1 MPSLLCETV
10 TGRSMADLLTGRDA
24 ATAADLV
31 ELRLDGVADVDVAGA
46 LRGRRVPAIVTCRP
60 LWEGGRFDGSEEE
73 RRRLLVEA
81 LACGAEYVDIEWRA
95 MREDS
100 GLGGFSD
107 LVSSHPSR
115 VVVSTHDFD
124 GMPADVCA
132 RAATMRA
139 TGAAV
144 VKVAITARRLSDTLP
159 LVEIGRGGEAIV
171 IGMGD
176 AGVPSRLL
184 ATRFGSRWT
193 YAGPAV
199 APGQMPASQMIEDFR
214 FRTIGA
220 STALYGV
227 TGRDVMR
234 SGVPER
240 FNAVFAEARLD
251 AVCVPLCAADVD
263 DLRTFKSAFGF
274 AGVVDGSAS
283 AGAVDR
289 VLTAWTRGEERRL

>member
-1 MPSLLCETV
+1 
-10 TGRSMADLLTGRDA
+10 MADLLAGRDA

-31 ELRLDGVADVDVAGA
+31 ELRLDGIADVDVAGA

-95 MREDS
+95 MREDP

-107 LVSSHPSR
+107 LVSSHLSR

-124 GMPADVCA
+124 GMPADVRA

-159 LVEIGRGGEAIV
+159 LVEIGRGGEAVV

-176 AGVPSRLL
+176 AGLPSRLL

-220 STALYGV
+220 STALYGA
-227 TGRDVMR
+227 TGKDVMR
-234 SGVPER
+234 SGVAER
-240 FNAVFAEARLD
+240 FNAVFAEAGLD
-251 AVCVPLCAADVD
+251 AVCVPLCAADAE
-263 DLRTFKSAFGF
+263 DLGTFKSAFGF
-274 AGVVDGSAS
+274 AGVVDAAAS
-283 AGAVDR
+283 AEAVDR
-289 VLTAWTRGEERRL
+289 VLVAWTQGVERRR

>member
-10 TGRSMADLLTGRDA
+10 TGRSMADLLAGRDA
-24 ATAADLV
+24 ATAADMV

-100 GLGGFSD
+100 GLGGFGD
-107 LVSSHPSR
+107 LVGTHPSR

-124 GMPADVCA
+124 GMPADVHA
-132 RAATMRA
+132 QATTMRA

-159 LVEIGRGGEAIV
+159 LVEVGRRGEAVV

-193 YAGPAV
+193 YAGAAA
-199 APGQMPASQMIEDFR
+199 APGQMPASRMIESFR
-214 FRTIGA
+214 FRRIGA

-227 TGRDVMR
+227 TGNDVMH
-234 SGVPER
+234 SHVPER
-240 FNAVFAEARLD
+240 FNAGFAESGLD

-263 DLRTFKSAFGF
+263 DLRTFTSALGF

-283 AGAVDR
+283 AEAVDR
-289 VLTAWTRGEERRL
+289 VLVAWTRGGASRL